1 MRTRM
6 EMETD
11 TALGI
16 VQGLRQSVEELERWW
31 PPSRRGSNAQRIL
44 DQIKEKHAAIEKCL
58 LDAMK

>member
-16 VQGLRQSVEELERWW
+16 AQGLRQSVEELERWW
-31 PPSRRGSNAQRIL
+31 PPSRRGSNAQRVL
-44 DQIKEKHAAIEKCL
+44 DQIKEKHDAIVQCL
-58 LDAMK
+58 LDAVK